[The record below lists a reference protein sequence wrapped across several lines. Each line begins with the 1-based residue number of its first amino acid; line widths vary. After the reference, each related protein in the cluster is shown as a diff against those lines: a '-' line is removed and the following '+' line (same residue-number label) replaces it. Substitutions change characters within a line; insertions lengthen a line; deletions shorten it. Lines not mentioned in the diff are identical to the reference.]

1 MGVVWAPGLQA
12 FKMMG
17 SWAPATPPFGGLI
30 FILICCRSRYKA
42 IVLSFRDSSTDFYDT
57 GNGVAVRGWSSSQ
70 RYNLNSF
77 KNLTNFPNCPES
89 VSDVFDFSFAVINI
103 TRNNYFTFETYFVS
117 SQSGD
122 HKLFAI
128 FNAAISIVID
138 GKEVLASTEKGPDDW
153 AHRYVNQLC
162 I

>member
-1 MGVVWAPGLQA
+1 M
-12 FKMMG
+12 
-17 SWAPATPPFGGLI
+17 SRI
-30 FILICCRSRYKA
+30 FSKKSSSPMAMSYDKFCTVPMYTA
-42 IVLSFRDSSTDFYDT
+42 VALSFHHSSTDFYDT

-70 RYNLNSF
+70 RYHLNSF
-77 KNLTNFPNCPES
+77 KNLTNCPES
-89 VSDVFDFSFAVINI
+89 MSDVYDFSFEVIN
-103 TRNNYFTFETYFVS
+103 TTLNNYFTFETYFVS

-138 GKEVLASTEKGPDDW
+138 GHTELLASTEKGPDDW
-153 AHRYVNQLC
+153 AHRYVTQLS